1 MSSSTL
7 RMQAGPITDLG
18 QSSAKTI
25 SHARHAQLYV
35 DIIERPNQ
43 GRNLEKILYTRISK
57 LNRYRVFFF
66 KIIII
71 NHKRYVG
78 NIT

>member
-25 SHARHAQLYV
+25 SHARHAQLYA

-43 GRNLEKILYTRISK
+43 GKNLEKILYKDRQIEWGWIDIVYS
-57 LNRYRVFFF
+57 F
-66 KIIII
+66 
-71 NHKRYVG
+71 
-78 NIT
+78 